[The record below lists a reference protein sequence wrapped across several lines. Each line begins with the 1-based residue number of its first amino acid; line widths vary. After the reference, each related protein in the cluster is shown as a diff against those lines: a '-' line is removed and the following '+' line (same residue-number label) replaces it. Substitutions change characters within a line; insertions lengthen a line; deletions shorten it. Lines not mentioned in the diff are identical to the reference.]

1 VPRPGVTVN
10 VVDDVAP
17 SGAAINTGTG
27 FVVGVTEKGP
37 GGVPT
42 LVTSFR
48 AYKDRFGSLA
58 GGQDMYKAAYTF
70 FNEGG
75 LYLYVVRAVGTGAVA
90 ANATQAGWV
99 RFDARGPGTWG
110 NNLSVEID
118 PQTGTNPVTFIVTV
132 KESGVIREV
141 SSPMVGADVASW
153 AGSSLV
159 AATSLGTTY
168 LADTAA
174 TATLTLAAG
183 ANGAAPTDAEITA
196 ALDTIGYAYGP
207 GQVAIPGSRDPEQHA
222 ALAAHCEA
230 NHRVG
235 LVDLPDTNDSNA
247 QMVTI
252 ATLAAAGKGAR
263 QLLALGDVINYPG
276 ETLGV
281 VWEVPYS
288 GVQMGL
294 VARADAGGDPSA
306 VAAGANGASRL
317 ALGTKRAWTDAQR
330 QDMNY
335 AGITLGKMVNG
346 QLRTYGYR
354 VASGLS
360 ESNWVFWQESRVVMG
375 VAHECGA
382 AMEEFVFQ
390 TIDGRGKIFVR
401 VAAALIGICQRYWQ
415 ANALFGETAGEAFS
429 VDTSYPGVNT
439 VQTAAAGEIHA
450 TVRLK
455 TSRVAEWVTLDI
467 VKVPPTRVV

>member
-27 FVVGVTEKGP
+27 FIVGVTERGP
-37 GGVPT
+37 AGLPT

-48 AYKDRFGSLA
+48 SYKDKFGSLA
-58 GGQDMYKAAYTF
+58 GGSDMYKAAYTF

-75 LYLYVVRAVGTGAVA
+75 LFLYVIRAAGTGAVA
-90 ANATQAGWV
+90 ASATQAGWV
-99 RFDARGPGTWG
+99 RFDAKGPGTYG

-118 PQTGTNPVTFIVTV
+118 PQNGTNPVTFIVSV
-132 KESGVIREV
+132 KESGVLKEQ
-141 SSPMVGADVASW
+141 SSPMQGADVAGW
-153 AGSSLV
+153 NSSIV
-159 AATSLGTTY
+159 TPTSLGTTY

-174 TATLTLAAG
+174 TAVLALTAG
-183 ANGAAPTDAEITA
+183 ANGAAPTDAEILA
-196 ALDTIGYAYGP
+196 ALNTIGYAYGP

-235 LVDLPDTNDSNA
+235 IVDLPDTADNNLLKT
-247 QMVTI
+247 TI

-263 QLLALGDVINYPG
+263 QLLALGDVPTYPG
-276 ETLGV
+276 ETPGV

-288 GVQMGL
+288 GLQMGL

-306 VAAGANGASRL
+306 VAAGTNGASRL
-317 ALGTKRAWTDAQR
+317 ALGVKRNWTDAQR
-330 QDMNY
+330 EDMNY
-335 AGITLGKMVNG
+335 SGISLGKMVNG

-354 VASGLS
+354 TAAGLN
-360 ESNWVFWQESRVVMG
+360 EPNWVFWQESRVVMG

-382 AMEEFVFQ
+382 AMEEFVLQ

-401 VAAALIGICQRYWQ
+401 VAAALTGICQRYWQ
-415 ANALFGETAGEAFS
+415 ANALFGELANEAFS

-455 TSRVAEWVTLDI
+455 TSRIAEWVTLDI
-467 VKVPPTRVV
+467 VKVPPTRTV

>member
-1 VPRPGVTVN
+1 VTVN

-27 FVVGVTEKGP
+27 FIVGVTERGP
-37 GGVPT
+37 AGLPT

-48 AYKDRFGSLA
+48 SYKDKFGSLA
-58 GGQDMYKAAYTF
+58 GGSDMYKAAYTF

-75 LYLYVVRAVGTGAVA
+75 LFLYVIRAAGTGAVA
-90 ANATQAGWV
+90 ASATQAGWV
-99 RFDARGPGTWG
+99 RFDAKGPGTYG

-118 PQTGTNPVTFIVTV
+118 PQNGTNPVTFIVSV
-132 KESGVIREV
+132 KESGVLKEQ
-141 SSPMVGADVASW
+141 SSPMQGADVAGW
-153 AGSSLV
+153 NSSIV
-159 AATSLGTTY
+159 TPTSLGTTY

-174 TATLTLAAG
+174 TAILALTAG
-183 ANGAAPTDAEITA
+183 ANGAAPTDAEILA
-196 ALDTIGYAYGP
+196 ALNTIGYAYGP

-235 LVDLPDTNDSNA
+235 IVDLPDTADNNLLKT
-247 QMVTI
+247 TI

-263 QLLALGDVINYPG
+263 QLLALGDVPTYPG
-276 ETLGV
+276 ETPGV

-288 GVQMGL
+288 GLQMGL

-306 VAAGANGASRL
+306 VAAGTNGISRL
-317 ALGTKRAWTDAQR
+317 ALGVKRNWTDAQR
-330 QDMNY
+330 EDMNY
-335 AGITLGKMVNG
+335 AGISLGKMVNG

-354 VASGLS
+354 TAAGLN
-360 ESNWVFWQESRVVMG
+360 EPNWVFWQESRVVMG

-382 AMEEFVFQ
+382 AMEEFVLQ

-401 VAAALIGICQRYWQ
+401 VAAALTGICQRYWQ
-415 ANALFGETAGEAFS
+415 ANALFGELASEAFS

-455 TSRVAEWVTLDI
+455 TSRIAEWVTLDI
-467 VKVPPTRVV
+467 VKVPPTRQV